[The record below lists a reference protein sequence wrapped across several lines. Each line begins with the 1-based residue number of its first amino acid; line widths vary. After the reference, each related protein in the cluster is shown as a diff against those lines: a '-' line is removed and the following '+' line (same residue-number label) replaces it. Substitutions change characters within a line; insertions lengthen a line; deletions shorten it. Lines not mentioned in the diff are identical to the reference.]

1 MMVIV
6 RWGLTAIL
14 GGMALLVDVGNA
26 TAPILARR
34 RRKNVSMVPLFGAIF
49 GTIACLLCPL
59 GGSAKF
65 IPIAVLC
72 DLSVMSLVAF
82 GVARMFGRSPR

>member
-1 MMVIV
+1 MVLA
-6 RWGLTAIL
+6 RWVFTAVL

-49 GTIACLLCPL
+49 GTGACLLCPL
-59 GGSAKF
+59 GGSAKV
-65 IPIAVLC
+65 IPIAVLL
-72 DLSVMSLVAF
+72 DLSVVSLIAL
-82 GVARMFGRSPR
+82 GVTRMVGRSPR